1 MILSFRI
8 TYTLFAVFN
17 ILPKTEQTNINRAAP
32 DKRVTFSYR
41 LEFLIIK
48 VGGNSSANMLDM
60 IFICIYMYI
69 YSQENRVHM
78 TFKPLLRGVP
88 KIVEIFIHEKKET
101 FSRLARDFSASFI
114 YISNK
119 RLYNT

>member
-48 VGGNSSANMLDM
+48 AGENSSANMLDM
-60 IFICIYMYI
+60 IFICIYI
-69 YSQENRVHM
+69 FSQENRVYM

-101 FSRLARDFSASFI
+101 FSRLARDFSASFM
-114 YISNK
+114 YIK
-119 RLYNT
+119 